1 MVASWQAFMSVAVR
15 SVGAARIE
23 TLSGHAA
30 SVVVGVVVGVVAS
43 RLSLRIVRSC
53 ASSRNEVAASI
64 YPDRGA

>member
-30 SVVVGVVVGVVAS
+30 SVVVGVVAS